1 MVFLYSL
8 PAALL
13 LVLSVAL
20 ALVCTNSGQLFVHRR
35 FGGPRFLAHNEVGG
49 IIVAVAGTIYA
60 AMLGFLTVVAWQHFQ
75 EANAL
80 VVLEADADI
89 DAWHTAV
96 ALQPAVRNR
105 VRTDMINYATLMIN
119 VEWPAM
125 RHGRFAEDAVFIS
138 MDAIDAV
145 ATMVPANA
153 AEANAQ
159 RATLDQLTILHDARQ
174 RRVAINGS
182 GISWF
187 QWLVL
192 IEGAICL
199 AIFCWLLG
207 IRNLR
212 VHQLMTS
219 ALVVLIVSILVLLF
233 ELQYPFRSDIGIGPE
248 TWQHALAHIRV
259 MQTGDQVR
267 NKGQ

>member
-13 LVLSVAL
+13 LVFAVAV
-20 ALVCTNSGQLFVHRR
+20 ALVCSNSGQRFLHRR
-35 FGGPRFLAHNEVGG
+35 FGGPRFLGHNEVGG

-75 EANAL
+75 QAGDL

-89 DAWHTAV
+89 DTWHTAV
-96 ALQPAVRNR
+96 ALQPAVRDH
-105 VRTDMINYATLMIN
+105 VRADMVNYANLMAD

-125 RHGRFAEDAVFIS
+125 RHGRFAESAVFIS
-138 MDAIDAV
+138 MDAIDA
-145 ATMVPANA
+145 TSMMIPANA
-153 AEANAQ
+153 AESNAQ

-174 RRVAINGS
+174 RRVAVNGS
-182 GISWF
+182 GVSWF

-192 IEGAICL
+192 IEGAVCL
-199 AIFCWLLG
+199 TGLCWLLG
-207 IRNLR
+207 MRNLP

-219 ALVVLIVSILVLLF
+219 AVVMVIVSILVLLF
-233 ELQYPFRSDIGIGPE
+233 ELQYPFRSNIGIGPE
-248 TWQHALAHIRV
+248 TWNHALAHIRDMHV
-259 MQTGDQVR
+259 ADQTR
-267 NKGQ
+267 SKGQ